1 MKWISICII
10 LDVNHVLPG
19 KSILSQSEID
29 EDEDKFEDIEQG
41 ETNLNVD
48 IPEET
53 DSLISSSDINN
64 APTLWVVYL
73 CILTAKKTLD
83 QFEGSWILDKASSSQ
98 WARKPFFLKKIV
110 WMVFFCPVKRVF
122 FKNLMRN
129 FNSSWCFWKLLK
141 ATFQFPSLG
150 ILIQWHDSYQLVPN
164 ILDFTVQSFIMPFL
178 ACLES
183 KPSQH
188 ENWKHFNVYWTKYF
202 SISSLLLIV
211 QFEWHSCK

>member
-64 APTLWVVYL
+64 APTLWVVPMY
-73 CILTAKKTLD
+73 IDSKKNTRSIWGL
-83 QFEGSWILDKASSSQ
+83 L
-98 WARKPFFLKKIV
+98 
-110 WMVFFCPVKRVF
+110 
-122 FKNLMRN
+122 
-129 FNSSWCFWKLLK
+129 NSR
-141 ATFQFPSLG
+141 
-150 ILIQWHDSYQLVPN
+150 
-164 ILDFTVQSFIMPFL
+164 
-178 ACLES
+178 
-183 KPSQH
+183 
-188 ENWKHFNVYWTKYF
+188 
-202 SISSLLLIV
+202 
-211 QFEWHSCK
+211 

>member
-98 WARKPFFLKKIV
+98 WARKPFFKKNSMNGIFLSSKKS
-110 WMVFFCPVKRVF
+110 FF
-122 FKNLMRN
+122 
-129 FNSSWCFWKLLK
+129 
-141 ATFQFPSLG
+141 
-150 ILIQWHDSYQLVPN
+150 
-164 ILDFTVQSFIMPFL
+164 
-178 ACLES
+178 
-183 KPSQH
+183 
-188 ENWKHFNVYWTKYF
+188 
-202 SISSLLLIV
+202 
-211 QFEWHSCK
+211 